1 MDPSIRLHREASLPH
16 HHLRPPRPKCDL
28 DLDLGTDTVEIDRGP
43 GSHLTHTEGSVTAEI
58 GHTVIEIGHTGEIG
72 GEEIDHMEGDTI
84 TGTKT
89 LYFFWL
95 AEIKVIFNIKQAGA
109 EPVSYTHLT
118 LPTILLV

>member
-1 MDPSIRLHREASLPH
+1 MTA
-16 HHLRPPRPKCDL
+16 
-28 DLDLGTDTVEIDRGP
+28 EIG
-43 GSHLTHTEGSVTAEI
+43 HTVTAEI
-58 GHTVIEIGHTGEIG
+58 GHTVTAEIGHTGEID

-109 EPVSYTHLT
+109 ELCQAQTQLS
-118 LPTILLV
+118 